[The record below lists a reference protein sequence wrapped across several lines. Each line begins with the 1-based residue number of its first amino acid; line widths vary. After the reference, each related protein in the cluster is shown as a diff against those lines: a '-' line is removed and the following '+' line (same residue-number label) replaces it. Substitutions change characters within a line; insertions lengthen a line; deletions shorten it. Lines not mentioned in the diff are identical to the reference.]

1 MRIRTF
7 LTVAGVATCLA
18 GSPVAAQLAMAG
30 EAGVVMGQVGIIAS
44 DLDAQRAFWAELG
57 GTPVQ
62 NGRLEMIRF
71 PGVFVTLRQGEPTGG
86 TVGSTI
92 NHIGF
97 NVQQMSEWLPK
108 WQAAGLEIETTR
120 RPTQIYLMAPEG
132 VRVEILEDPNV
143 AESLQFHHVH
153 FYVVEPLETQSWY
166 QQMLGAV
173 PGRRAIFDAG
183 DLPGVNLTFSGSDTA
198 LPAIAGRSLDNVGFE
213 VKDLESFSK
222 KLEAAGVEFE
232 RPYRVMGDSKLAMAT
247 LVDPWGIKLVL
258 TENLAP

>member
-1 MRIRTF
+1 MRVRTF
-7 LTVAGVATCLA
+7 LAAAGVATCLT
-18 GSPVAAQLAMAG
+18 GSTVEAQLAMAG

-44 DLDAQRAFWAELG
+44 DLEAQRAFWAELG

-62 NGRLEMIRF
+62 NGSLQMIKF
-71 PGVFVTLRQGEPTGG
+71 PGAFVTLRQGEPTGG
-86 TVGSTI
+86 TVGSAI

-108 WQAAGLEIETTR
+108 WQAAGLEIAPIR
-120 RPTQIYLMAPEG
+120 RPTQVYLMGPEG

-153 FYVVEPLETQSWY
+153 YFVVNPLETQAWY
-166 QQMLGAV
+166 EQMLGAI
-173 PGRRAIFDAG
+173 PGKRGNFDAG
-183 DLPGVNLTFSGSDTA
+183 DLPGVNLTFSRSDEP
-198 LPAIAGRSLDNVGFE
+198 LIATKGRSLDNVGFE

-222 KLEAAGVEFE
+222 KLEAAGVTFE

>member
-1 MRIRTF
+1 MRVRTF
-7 LTVAGVATCLA
+7 LAVAGVATCLT
-18 GSPVAAQLAMAG
+18 GSTVEAQLAMAG

-62 NGRLEMIRF
+62 NGPLQMIKF
-71 PGVFVTLRQGEPTGG
+71 PGAFVTLRQGEPTGG

-120 RPTQIYLMAPEG
+120 RPTQVYLMGPEG
-132 VRVEILEDPNV
+132 VRIEILEDSNV

-153 FYVVEPLETQSWY
+153 FFVTEPLEMQSWY
-166 QQMLGAV
+166 QKNLGAV
-173 PGRRAIFDAG
+173 PGKRAIFDAG
-183 DLPGVNLTFSGSDTA
+183 DLPGVNLTFSGSDEA
-198 LPAIAGRSLDNVGFE
+198 LPGIAGRSLDNVGFE
-213 VKDLESFSK
+213 VKDLESFTK
-222 KLEAAGVEFE
+222 KLEAAGVSFE
-232 RPYRVMGDSKLAMAT
+232 RPYRVIADSDIAMAT
-247 LVDPWGIKLVL
+247 IVDPWGIKLVL

>member
-1 MRIRTF
+1 MRVQTF
-7 LTVAGVATCLA
+7 LMVAGVATCLA
-18 GSPVAAQLAMAG
+18 GSPLAAQLAMAG
-30 EAGVVMGQVGIIAS
+30 EAGVVMGQLGIIAS

-62 NGRLEMIRF
+62 NGRLQMIKF
-71 PGVFVTLRQGEPTGG
+71 PGAFVTLRQGEPTGG

-120 RPTQIYLMAPEG
+120 RPTQVYLMGPEG

-153 FYVVEPLETQSWY
+153 FYVVAPLEMQSWY
-166 QQMLGAV
+166 QRMFGAV
-173 PGRRAIFDAG
+173 PGKRAIFDAG

-213 VKDLESFSK
+213 VKDLESFSR
-222 KLEAAGVEFE
+222 KLEAAGVTFE

-247 LVDPWGIKLVL
+247 LVDPWGVKLVL

>member
-1 MRIRTF
+1 MRVRTF
-7 LTVAGVATCLA
+7 LAAAGVATCLT
-18 GSPVAAQLAMAG
+18 GSPVEAQLAMAG

-44 DLDAQRAFWAELG
+44 DLEAQRAFWA
-57 GTPVQ
+57 Q
-62 NGRLEMIRF
+62 NGRLQMIKF
-71 PGVFVTLRQGEPTGG
+71 PGAFVTLRQGEPTGG
-86 TVGSTI
+86 TVGSAI

-120 RPTQIYLMAPEG
+120 RPTQVYLMGPEG

-153 FYVVEPLETQSWY
+153 FYVMDPLEMQSWY
-166 QQMLGAV
+166 QKMFGAV
-173 PGRRAIFDAG
+173 PGKRAIFDAG
-183 DLPGVNLTFSGSDTA
+183 DLPGVNLTFSSSDAA

-222 KLEAAGVEFE
+222 KLEAAGVTFE
-232 RPYRVMGDSKLAMAT
+232 RPHRVMGDSKLAMAT